1 MHITP
6 NYLCMNL
13 KSFRRTKYC
22 LNVNNCSGEEMSSPC
37 NAVSDNSSLLHP
49 SVAVTLPKLNIMSK
63 KLLRKESRKCKS
75 RKIQSIFS
83 VLNYRFT
90 NLDAPY
96 CRCFLIHYT
105 WTTVNYLLHKDKIV
119 TLTQKKKMMW
129 DDVSI

>member
-6 NYLCMNL
+6 NYLCMNV
-13 KSFRRTKYC
+13 KSFRRPKYC

-37 NAVSDNSSLLHP
+37 NAVSEDSSLLHP

-63 KLLRKESRKCKS
+63 KLLRKESRKCKC
-75 RKIQSIFS
+75 RKMQSIFS

-96 CRCFLIHYT
+96 RRCFLIHY
-105 WTTVNYLLHKDKIV
+105 K
-119 TLTQKKKMMW
+119 
-129 DDVSI
+129 